1 MIQLEKKCV
10 FLLDVVV
17 GEGATIIEFEFQL

>member
-1 MIQLEKKCV
+1 MIQLEKKRG

-17 GEGATIIEFEFQL
+17 GEGATIVEFEFQL